1 MEGGKKM
8 RSKTGSKLICI
19 FLALFMAV
27 CTISGVQA
35 SVDNTDNILTEED
48 FSSNRLLVNTT
59 KKAIKGETD
68 NIIAQNDNVYLLQY
82 DSPEETMQAYNNL
95 VKKAEFITPDYTF
108 GVSANDSMTDEDTNE
123 TYNEDKVYKSVTQ
136 DDDRYFC
143 IFHGCKLFVLPYFQ
157 AAPEK
162 AGADKRVFCCL

>member
-1 MEGGKKM
+1 M

-95 VKKAEFITPDYTF
+95 VKKAEGIVDSVAFIIELTPLNGAEKIKEKT
-108 GVSANDSMTDEDTNE
+108 GVDVVSMLKYDLD
-123 TYNEDKVYKSVTQ
+123 
-136 DDDRYFC
+136 
-143 IFHGCKLFVLPYFQ
+143 
-157 AAPEK
+157 
-162 AGADKRVFCCL
+162 